1 MSESEAFINTYHNMR
16 TPPKS
21 SERKEFVAFY
31 NAADPVLARAAEL
44 ARVVTHAH
52 QSAIAQMIQGDWSQV
67 RKYFSL
73 SQKYAEWAD
82 YRTPAVGFGIHAYI
96 TKENHPLR
104 LTQAE
109 LEAHPEW
116 RNFGTEQGKHPPMRG
131 WIARPLI
138 GSDGLNY
145 GLIQVSDR
153 MEGDFTEEDEQ
164 HLAQLA
170 DLTSA
175 ALDALALAYIP
186 EYREEIERLRQQQY
200 AADTA
205 PEADER

>member
-1 MSESEAFINTYHNMR
+1 MSESQPFADTYHNIR
-16 TPPKS
+16 TPPKPG
-21 SERKEFVAFY
+21 ERPEMVAFY
-31 NAADPVLARAAEL
+31 NAADPVLALAAEL

-52 QSAIAQMIQGDWSQV
+52 QSAATQMVNDDWSEV

-73 SQKYAEWAD
+73 SEKYADWAD

-96 TKENHPLR
+96 TKTNQSLR

-109 LEAHPEW
+109 MEAHPEW
-116 RNFGTEQGKHPPMRG
+116 RGFGTEQGKHPPMRG
-131 WIARPLI
+131 WLAIPLI

-153 MEGDFTEEDEQ
+153 VEGEFSAEDEQ

-170 DLTSA
+170 RLTST
-175 ALDALALAYIP
+175 ALDALAMAYLP
-186 EYREEIERLRQQQY
+186 DYREKIQGKQEM
-200 AADTA
+200 
-205 PEADER
+205 

>member
-1 MSESEAFINTYHNMR
+1 MGKSEAFINTYHNMR
-16 TPPKS
+16 TPPKP
-21 SERKEFVAFY
+21 SEREEFVAFY

-52 QSAIAQMIQGDWSQV
+52 QGAAAQMIQGDWSQV

-73 SQKYAEWAD
+73 SEKYAEWAD
-82 YRTPAVGFGIHAYI
+82 YRTPAVGFGIHAFI
-96 TKENHPLR
+96 TKTNQPLR

-131 WIARPLI
+131 WMARPLI

-170 DLTSA
+170 DLTST

-186 EYREEIERLRQQQY
+186 EYREEIQRVQQREHPTD
-200 AADTA
+200 AA
-205 PEADER
+205 PEAGD